1 MDGRQPVFER
11 GPAAGTTQIDEENDD
26 DCRVTCD
33 RRRSELACEANLL
46 SLIPGAV
53 TVTTALKAVGA
64 EAEVGI
70 GGSISLG
77 FCPGTSGGVVAYSAQ
92 GCLSGFVR
100 IGYGL

>member
-1 MDGRQPVFER
+1 M
-11 GPAAGTTQIDEENDD
+11 
-26 DCRVTCD
+26 TCD